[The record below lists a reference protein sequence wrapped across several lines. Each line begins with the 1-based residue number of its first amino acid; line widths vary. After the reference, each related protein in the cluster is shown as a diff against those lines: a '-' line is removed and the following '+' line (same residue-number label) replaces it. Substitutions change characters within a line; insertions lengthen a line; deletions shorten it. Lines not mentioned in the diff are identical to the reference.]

1 MVGICVSAPCVA
13 VRAFASNSSRNLVG
27 IGRLVSRLAVVA
39 AIAACL
45 PSTSRAAST
54 DAELLRIVKSLEA
67 RVNALEAENRK
78 YRQEAQSAR
87 APTNQSN
94 SVGHALTSNSPLASY
109 ASVQAP
115 LALDNRWSNV
125 YVGSSFGAGV
135 TQSRVSS
142 KERIAIA
149 SLSPPPNDLTGYNV
163 SSEGRGTDGYG
174 ANIDLF
180 VGFNNRITSNMV
192 AGLQFE
198 GTISDYNFNSSGS
211 RSYEYFNSSG
221 PTGLTATDNFRPNTR
236 ARWMT
241 SALARAG
248 VLANSETLLYGIA
261 GWSLAGFDYQTLSTN
276 NFYEHSN
283 KFLANGPTV
292 GAGIER
298 KIGENWSIR
307 SEYRYTHFL
316 PVNVSSEVVF
326 SSSQPSTQTST
337 VAGRFENSMH
347 VGRIGIAYEMPVTR

>member
-1 MVGICVSAPCVA
+1 MRVTLPTTIYACAIFLTILLALPATTYGSSA
-13 VRAFASNSSRNLVG
+13 
-27 IGRLVSRLAVVA
+27 
-39 AIAACL
+39 
-45 PSTSRAAST
+45 

-78 YRQEAQSAR
+78 YKQEALKFAR
-87 APTNQSN
+87 TAPPNPSSSIGNVTAS
-94 SVGHALTSNSPLASY
+94 SSPLASY

-115 LALDNRWSNV
+115 PLAQDNRWSNV
-125 YVGSSFGAGV
+125 YVGSSFGAGM

-174 ANIDLF
+174 ANIDLY
-180 VGFNNRITSNMV
+180 VGFNSRITPDII

-198 GTISDYNFNSSGS
+198 GTLSDYSFNANGS
-211 RSYEYFNSSG
+211 RSYQYFDSNG
-221 PTGLTATDNFRPNTR
+221 PTGQAATDNFRPNAR

-248 VLANSETLLYGIA
+248 VLTNSETLLYGIA
-261 GWSLAGFDYQTLSTN
+261 GWTLAGFDYRTLSTN
-276 NFYEHSN
+276 SFYEHSN

-298 KIGENWSIR
+298 KIGDNWSIR
-307 SEYRYTHFL
+307 TEYRYTHFL
-316 PVNVSSEVVF
+316 PVNVGSEVVF
-326 SSSQPSTQTST
+326 TSSQPSTQTST
-337 VAGRFENSMH
+337 VAGRFESSMH
-347 VGRIGIAYEMPVTR
+347 VGRIGIAYEMPVGK